1 MAKAKLTTIEAS
13 CDGEH
18 HSLVSCGS
26 ICGLFSCV
34 LDAVLSI
41 IHTVFPEQIFPLQNV
56 FLGSG
61 TTQSTCHTSLDSGW
75 GQA

>member
-1 MAKAKLTTIEAS
+1 MAKAELTTIEAV

-18 HSLVSCGS
+18 HSLLSCGS

-34 LDAVLSI
+34 LDDFLFNYSYC
-41 IHTVFPEQIFPLQNV
+41 FPVQIFPLQNV
-56 FLGSG
+56 FLGGG
-61 TTQSTCHTSLDSGW
+61 TTQLTSHPSLDSGW